1 MWPHFDPRSSV
12 VDAILTSHL
21 DFFAGL
27 SSLPARTSGLVPLVR
42 KIFHTLAILQDVNL
56 NHLHRASGWAT
67 TTEDQDS
74 ANRELSQVLSKE
86 LALQMLQHA
95 AILFRLIRNQP
106 RPTPRDPH
114 FLLVATILIW
124 SYAHRIDRLRDQT
137 YNSKAWKGRPRRI
150 DEEMDDDVRQQWIRS
165 DNQHAVLILG
175 VGILQA
181 PEAPRLL
188 LRETIR
194 ILNNQSSWS
203 LIGKGMAR
211 ALERMLVSG
220 TAYDRTFVEGRQSD
234 HHSRVD

>member
-12 VDAILTSHL
+12 VDAILKSHL

-42 KIFHTLAILQDVNL
+42 KIFHALAILQDVNL

-74 ANRELSQVLSKE
+74 ANRELSQVLSNKE

-137 YNSKAWKGRPRRI
+137 YNSKAWKGRPLRI
-150 DEEMDDDVRQQWIRS
+150 DEEMDDDFR
-165 DNQHAVLILG
+165 
-175 VGILQA
+175 
-181 PEAPRLL
+181 
-188 LRETIR
+188 
-194 ILNNQSSWS
+194 
-203 LIGKGMAR
+203 
-211 ALERMLVSG
+211 
-220 TAYDRTFVEGRQSD
+220 
-234 HHSRVD
+234 